1 MPKEPSVL
9 IVTQPFDVTADG
21 VVDELHRRG
30 VPVFRCNPG
39 DFPCGLRL
47 IVELG
52 AVWVGELTLP
62 DRTVRLDE
70 IGCAWYRRPT
80 TFEFPDGLNTEE
92 RRWALA
98 EARCAVGGLLAAL
111 PRWLNHPC
119 DIARSEYKPVQL
131 QMARTV
137 GLTVPPTLITND
149 AQAARRFA
157 KEHDR
162 IVYKPLSSAGVSE
175 EGRYKLVY
183 TNRLTEH
190 DITDTVSTTAHLFQ
204 KWVHKVHEVRLT
216 VVDDVFFAVRINAK
230 SEAGSVD
237 WRTDYDNLRYAV
249 VHVPHEVRDHVRD
262 LLDLLRLRFAALDFV
277 VTPSGEWVF
286 LEVNPN
292 GQFAWLQD
300 ATGVPISAAIAD
312 ALTKGPTP

>member
-1 MPKEPSVL
+1 MRNEPTVL
-9 IVTQPFDVTADG
+9 ILTQPFDVTADG

-39 DFPCGLRL
+39 DFPRDLR
-47 IVELG
+47 VVAELG
-52 AVWVGELTLP
+52 ADWTGGLHLP
-62 DRTVRLDE
+62 DRGVRLDA

-80 TFEFPDGLNTEE
+80 TFEFPEGLNTEE
-92 RRWALA
+92 RRWAQH
-98 EARCAVGGLLAAL
+98 EARHGVGGILATL

-131 QMARTV
+131 QMARVV

-149 AQAARRFA
+149 VEAARRFI
-157 KEHDR
+157 KEHDQ
-162 IVYKPLSSAGVSE
+162 IVYKPLSSAGISE

-183 TNRLTEH
+183 TNRLTAD
-190 DITDTVSTTAHLFQ
+190 DITDTVSATAHLFQ
-204 KWVHKVHEVRLT
+204 RWIDKAYEVRLI
-216 VVDDVFFAVRINAK
+216 VADEAFFAIRINAE
-230 SEAGSVD
+230 SEAGTVD

-249 VHVPHEVRDHVRD
+249 VDVPHGVRDHVRS

-277 VTPSGEWVF
+277 ITPSGEWVF

-300 ATGVPISAAIAD
+300 ATGAPIAAAIAD

>member
-1 MPKEPSVL
+1 MHNEPTVL
-9 IVTQPFDVTADG
+9 ILTQPFDVTADG
-21 VVDELHRRG
+21 VVEELDRRG

-39 DFPCGLRL
+39 DFPRDLTL
-47 IVELG
+47 VAELG
-52 AVWVGELTLP
+52 AGWTGGLHLP
-62 DRTVRLDE
+62 DREVRLDE

-80 TFEFPDGLNTEE
+80 AFEFPDGLNTEE
-92 RRWALA
+92 RRWAQH
-98 EARCAVGGLLAAL
+98 EARHAVGGILAAL

-149 AQAARRFA
+149 FEAARRFA
-157 KEHDR
+157 KEHDQ

-175 EGRYKLVY
+175 QGRYKLVY
-183 TNRLTEH
+183 ANRLTAD
-190 DITDTVSTTAHLFQ
+190 DITDTVSATGHLFQ
-204 KWVHKVHEVRLT
+204 RWVDKAYEVRLT
-216 VVDDVFFAVRINAK
+216 VVDDAFFAVRIDAE
-230 SEAGSVD
+230 SEAGAVD
-237 WRTDYDNLRYAV
+237 WRTDYNNLRYTV
-249 VHVPHEVRDHVRD
+249 VDAPGDVRDHACG

-286 LEVNPN
+286 LEINAN

-300 ATGVPISAAIAD
+300 ATGVPIAAAIAD
-312 ALTKGPTP
+312 ALTKEPPR